1 VRSVEPGHD
10 IVTVR
15 VNAEMPADSM
25 TSPVSGCER
34 STAVTK
40 RLIRWSILLSALSM
54 MVAVGTTLS
63 AQDSPQSRGLRF
75 RFPGAVYT
83 MSNGV
88 DRNAILVFDRWPDG
102 RLVRAGAVGTGGTGT
117 GAGLGNQGGVVLSG
131 NERWLLAVNAG
142 SNSISVLE
150 VRRRGLRLVEVQPS
164 GGIRPL
170 SVTEHRGLVYVL
182 NAGSDSMT
190 GFVLGRDGR
199 LRPLEGSER
208 PLSGAATD
216 PAQIAFT
223 PGGDALVVTEK
234 ATNQIVTFEVGRNG
248 LPGEGRVQDSNG
260 QTPFGFA
267 FGKRDQLFVSE
278 AFGGAEGASATSSYD
293 IDRHGV
299 LTTISASVGTNQ
311 TAACWVAVTPNG
323 RFAYVTNT
331 GSGSISGY
339 AIDFDGTIELLDTGG
354 RTASTGD
361 GSAPVDMAFS
371 DSGRFLYS
379 LNSGTNTIGAFR
391 VSPDGSL
398 TRLPF
403 TGGLPPGAN
412 GLAAR

>member
-1 VRSVEPGHD
+1 
-10 IVTVR
+10 
-15 VNAEMPADSM
+15 
-25 TSPVSGCER
+25 
-34 STAVTK
+34 
-40 RLIRWSILLSALSM
+40 
-54 MVAVGTTLS
+54 
-63 AQDSPQSRGLRF
+63 
-75 RFPGAVYT
+75 
-83 MSNGV
+83 MSNGA
-88 DRNAILVFDRWPDG
+88 DRNAILIFDRLFDG

-117 GAGLGNQGGVVLSG
+117 GAGLGNQGGLVLSG
-131 NERWLLAVNAG
+131 TEKWLLAVNAG
-142 SNSISVLE
+142 SNSISVLQ

-164 GGIRPL
+164 GGVRPV

-182 NAGSDSMT
+182 NAGSDSIA
-190 GFVLGRDGR
+190 GFTLGRDGH
-199 LRPLEGSER
+199 LRPLGGSER

-223 PGGDALVVTEK
+223 PDGDVLVVTEK
-234 ATNQIVTFEVGRNG
+234 ATNKIVTFQIGRHG
-248 LPGEGRVQDSNG
+248 LPGEGRAQDSNG
-260 QTPFGFA
+260 PTPFGFA

-278 AFGGAEGASATSSYD
+278 AFGGAENASATSSYD
-293 IDRHGV
+293 IDRHGI
-299 LTTISASVGTNQ
+299 LTTIAASVATNQ

-339 AIDFDGTIELLDTGG
+339 AIDFDGTIELLDANG
-354 RTASTGD
+354 RTADTGD
-361 GSAPVDMAFS
+361 GSAPIDVAFT

-391 VSPDGSL
+391 VHPDGSL

-403 TGGLPPGAN
+403 TGGLPSGAN